1 MPSEKRTLD
10 LMAAGKVSC
19 DRARADASAAHLDDA
34 LAALAIIVLRAANE
48 NRRATD
54 PVLEEIVKLAQEA
67 TEEINAARRVA

>member
-1 MPSEKRTLD
+1 
-10 LMAAGKVSC
+10 MATTNT
-19 DRARADASAAHLDDA
+19 AAHLDDA